1 MSKNIKLIISLLIP
15 LAIGGIA
22 GFFSSGAIK
31 GWYTQ
36 IVKPVF
42 NPPNWIFG
50 PMWTLLYILM
60 GIACYLIWVS
70 NADKKTKTTALGIYA
85 IQLLLNFMWS
95 FLFFYFHNPAFAL
108 IDIVLMIVAISA
120 TIYYFSKISKNAAWL
135 LFPYLLWVMFATAL
149 NFEIW
154 RLN

>member
-1 MSKNIKLIISLLIP
+1 MTKNIKLIISLIIP
-15 LAIGGIA
+15 LSVGGIA
-22 GFFSSGAIK
+22 GFFTSSAIK
-31 GWYTQ
+31 GWYAQ

-60 GIACYLIWVS
+60 GIACYLIWITD
-70 NADKKTKTTALGIYA
+70 ADAKTKNNALKIYA
-85 IQLLLNFMWS
+85 IQLFFNFLWS
-95 FLFFYFHNPAFAL
+95 FLFFYFHNPGLAL
-108 IDIVLMIVAISA
+108 VDIILMVISISF
-120 TIYYFSKISKNAAWL
+120 TIIYFNKISKLGAWL
-135 LFPYLLWVMFATAL
+135 LVPYLLWVMFATAL